1 MSVILQPQVDFPI
14 TRQIANHVDVAT
26 YYVQAKVYNA
36 DGILINTVNLVDKT
50 GQRFTKRWRVPV
62 DAGNQGAYISIIT
75 SVYTDSG
82 YTTKSNNYGD
92 EENTYLIYDRLLAK
106 TGAGGA
112 GGGSSVSKT
121 DIKNALRDVWDE
133 KYVAPEATEAPEK
146 ITIPNYSKQL
156 TELVVGIKSLEAHA
170 LQIKEMETDLYPVL
184 EGIQNLADAI
194 DNKNVTPETNLDPI
208 IEGMDLLS
216 RLLDSQIA
224 EQSQLLQSGHVEIL
238 QKIADSVD
246 ESMSKAKYVNE
257 IVVQPT
263 QQPKEAEV
271 PQEPFNMR
279 KLV

>member
-1 MSVILQPQVDFPI
+1 
-14 TRQIANHVDVAT
+14 
-26 YYVQAKVYNA
+26 
-36 DGILINTVNLVDKT
+36 
-50 GQRFTKRWRVPV
+50 
-62 DAGNQGAYISIIT
+62 
-75 SVYTDSG
+75 
-82 YTTKSNNYGD
+82 
-92 EENTYLIYDRLLAK
+92 
-106 TGAGGA
+106 
-112 GGGSSVSKT
+112 
-121 DIKNALRDVWDE
+121 
-133 KYVAPEATEAPEK
+133 
-146 ITIPNYSKQL
+146 
-156 TELVVGIKSLEAHA
+156 
-170 LQIKEMETDLYPVL
+170 METDLYPVL